1 MATERFTG
9 NVKWGFFEHGP
20 CFVEIVEEVEKVIS
34 GLMGAWGL
42 IFSVSVAWL
51 EWEAD
56 IERLIDEEKV
66 SKDVPGGM
74 EEFGLSLLNSDGSN
88 LGESSKLWAGPGPTL
103 QPDNKRHI
111 SGGLIGT
118 KLMSHGREEIIVHTS
133 GIFGEIPINLFV
145 A

>member
-9 NVKWGFFEHGP
+9 NVKWGFFKHWP

-42 IFSVSVAWL
+42 IISVSVAWL

-56 IERLIDEEKV
+56 IERLIDEEEV
-66 SKDVPGGM
+66 PKDVPGGM
-74 EEFGLSLLNSDGSN
+74 EEFGLSLFDSDGSN
-88 LGESSKLWAGPGPTL
+88 LGESSKLWAGSGPTL

-111 SGGLIGT
+111 SRRLIDPELMPHGG
-118 KLMSHGREEIIVHTS
+118 EEIIVHTS